1 MRTQLRL
8 DPETLMMVI
17 TPVFT
22 CSIAPGHHTA
32 QGGVGEHIYQIL
44 GRWTATNF
52 PVRSVLRVQ
61 QTSMTT
67 WMAVLDNNSTVEFT
81 III

>member
-1 MRTQLRL
+1 MKTTLKL
-8 DPETLMMVI
+8 DPETTMMVI

-22 CSIAPGHHTA
+22 CSISPGEHSE
-32 QGGVGEHIYQIL
+32 QGGIGEHIYQIL
-44 GRWTATNF
+44 GRWISANF
-52 PVRSVLRVQ
+52 PNLSVLYVQ

-67 WMAVLDNNSTVEFT
+67 WAAVLGDKRFVEFS